1 VYAIVMFLLTTHPQ
15 GSYEVYAVKPP
26 SDEPVRTLETALLRS
41 WDAYPSV
48 KSGPPPLTAE
58 EVAELI
64 RNPEKGGD
72 KIAII
77 DVRRND
83 HDVSATWISFVFCF
97 KSNTCSL
104 CIPWVNFN

>member
-1 VYAIVMFLLTTHPQ
+1 
-15 GSYEVYAVKPP
+15 
-26 SDEPVRTLETALLRS
+26 
-41 WDAYPSV
+41 V

-83 HDVSATWISFVFCF
+83 HDVSATWIYLFRILFQIQRFFISVSYCVEIHI
-97 KSNTCSL
+97 N
-104 CIPWVNFN
+104 